1 MAKNIYFG
9 CDENVNIFLVSM
21 IMYNT
26 IRIMVQENSAFN
38 LMGKWLT

>member
-1 MAKNIYFG
+1 MKKNILFG
-9 CDENVNIFLVSM
+9 CTENMNIFLVSM

-26 IRIMVQENSAFN
+26 IRIMVQENSAIN